1 MPRRDAVRSDERG
14 GRRRHNVLDGG
25 CHAVRLAEHRL
36 HDLGLLHG
44 VQVGHLLLLAD
55 HGELL
60 LGAAGLGVDRFAG
73 VEELGLG
80 VGRHFCVQCKLIIF
94 ELKILL

>member
-1 MPRRDAVRSDERG
+1 MTRRDAVGSDERW

-80 VGRHFCVQCKLIIF
+80 VGRHFWLSM
-94 ELKILL
+94 